1 MISKAGFARTFQFLS
16 MFRDGLICTVSLSA
30 LTVLFGF
37 ILALFLAVV
46 RLSHVQPFRFLG
58 IDRDGHLREQGFL
71 SALSRFNPLS
81 FLATVYVEVFR
92 ATPMLVQLF
101 IIYYVVFG
109 PVKLPSFKL
118 FGFIRFDR
126 FLPGVVA
133 LSMNSAAYLSE
144 IIRAG
149 IQSIDGGQT
158 EAARSL
164 GMSQVQ
170 NMRFIVLPQAIK
182 NILPAIANEF
192 VTIIKESSICY
203 TIGVQEIM
211 YAVASVKGATF
222 SITEPLIVA
231 TCVYFCLT
239 FPTSKIIAY
248 FEKRMGAG
256 DKRTAPPK
264 RSLAKAMLGSSL
276 TDALV
281 GQEQERRGNRRG
293 R

>member
-1 MISKAGFARTFQFLS
+1 MISKAGFTRTFQFLS

-30 LTVLFGF
+30 LTVFFGF
-37 ILALFLAVV
+37 ILALILAIM
-46 RLSHVQPFRFLG
+46 RLSRVQPFRFLG

-71 SALSRFNPLS
+71 ALLSRFNPLS

-101 IIYYVVFG
+101 IVFYIVFA
-109 PVKLPSFKL
+109 PVKLPAFKL

-133 LSMNSAAYLSE
+133 LSMNSGAYLCE

-164 GMSQVQ
+164 GMSQTQ
-170 NMRFIVLPQAIK
+170 SMRFIVLPQAIK

-222 SITEPLIVA
+222 SIVEPLIIA

-248 FEKRMGAG
+248 FERKMGAG
-256 DKRTAPPK
+256 DRRTAQS
-264 RSLAKAMLGSSL
+264 RSLGKALFGSSL
-276 TDALV
+276 TEKV
-281 GQEQERRGNRRG
+281 TKIEHEHERKAKR
-293 R
+293 

>member
-1 MISKAGFARTFQFLS
+1 MISRAGFTRTLQFLD
-16 MFRDGLICTVSLSA
+16 MFRDGLICTVALSA
-30 LTVLFGF
+30 LTVVFGF
-37 ILALFLAVV
+37 ILALVLAVM
-46 RLSHVQPFRFLG
+46 RLSNFQPVRFLG
-58 IDRDGHLREQGFL
+58 FDNDGHLRDRGFL
-71 SALSRFNPLS
+71 ALLSRFNPLN
-81 FLATVYVEVFR
+81 FIATVYVEVFR

-101 IIYYVVFG
+101 IIYYIIFA
-109 PVKLPSFKL
+109 PVKLPGFKL

-133 LSMNSAAYLSE
+133 LAMNSGAYLCE

-192 VTIIKESSICY
+192 VTIIKESSVCY
-203 TIGVQEIM
+203 TIGVQDIM
-211 YAVASVKGATF
+211 YAVSSVKGATF
-222 SITEPLIVA
+222 SIGEPLIVA

-248 FEKRMGAG
+248 FERKMSSG
-256 DKRTAPPK
+256 DH
-264 RSLAKAMLGSSL
+264 RSGPVKTNRKVLAILA
-276 TDALV
+276 
-281 GQEQERRGNRRG
+281 EHERRAKQ
-293 R
+293 